1 MPFAS
6 AKIHYTMASMNA
18 KLKVDK
24 AGRIVLPK
32 PVREKLQ
39 LAPGDELELESQDDR
54 ITLRPL
60 RGTAQ
65 LRKKRGVWVFHSGE
79 PLSAETVE
87 ETLDQVRR
95 ERDDR
100 NLGPGH

>member
-1 MPFAS
+1 MVFDFAKS
-6 AKIHYTMASMNA
+6 QSIMVGMLT
-18 KLKVDK
+18 KLTIDK
-24 AGRIVLPK
+24 LGRIVLPK

-39 LAPGDELELESQDDR
+39 LSAGDELELESLDDR

-65 LRKKRGVWVFHSGE
+65 LRKKHGVWVFRSGE
-79 PLSAETVE
+79 PLSAATVQ
-87 ETLDQVRR
+87 ETLEQVRR

-100 NLGPGH
+100 NLGKSR